1 MNAQRDKFP
10 IINNLI
16 QRAKLIFTSKIIFVE
31 KNQTNISFRDH
42 RPDITGW

>member
-1 MNAQRDKFP
+1 MKAQKDKFP

-16 QRAKLIFTSKIIFVE
+16 QRAQLIITSKIIFVE
-31 KNQTNISFRDH
+31 KNQTNISFRYH